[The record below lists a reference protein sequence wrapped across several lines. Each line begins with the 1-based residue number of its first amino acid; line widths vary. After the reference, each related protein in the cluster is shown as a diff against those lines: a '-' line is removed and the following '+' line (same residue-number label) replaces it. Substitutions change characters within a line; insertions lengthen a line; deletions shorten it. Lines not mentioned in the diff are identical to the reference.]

1 MIGGLVFGALALLI
15 GALAVLCFRAGSA
28 LGIIAGILL
37 LLVAAATALVAILW
51 ISIEASGGLR
61 IPF

>member
-1 MIGGLVFGALALLI
+1 MIAGLVFGALALLI
-15 GALAVLCFRAGSA
+15 GALAVVCFRAGSA

-37 LLVAAATALVAILW
+37 LLVAAATALFAILW
-51 ISIEASGGLR
+51 ISIAASGGLR